1 MEQNEGQKEG
11 RKRMD
16 REEMARGKGTADLV
30 PRENL
35 GTSEQI
41 GCATLQSV
49 FFEERYEHGLSLT
62 VEGRLLD
69 E

>member
-1 MEQNEGQKEG
+1 
-11 RKRMD
+11 MD